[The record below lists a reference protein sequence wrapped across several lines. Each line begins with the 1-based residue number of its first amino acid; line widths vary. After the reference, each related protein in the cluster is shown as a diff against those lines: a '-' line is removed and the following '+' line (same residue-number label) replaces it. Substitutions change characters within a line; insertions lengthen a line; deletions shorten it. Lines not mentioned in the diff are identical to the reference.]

1 MKIGRSQLRDVCR
14 SARLPEKVV
23 SESLT
28 VLIQNGLLR
37 WVTVEDGP
45 IDGTFYECFF
55 EDVYP
60 LIRYGKEISL
70 TERHIGPE
78 VPSPIPPTPSNRS
91 NRFLGWKSGPVHQ
104 YAGAP
109 KD

>member
-1 MKIGRSQLRDVCR
+1 MRNGRASLRDICR
-14 SARLPEKVV
+14 SARLPEKIV

-28 VLIQNGLLR
+28 VLIQNGLVR

-55 EDVYP
+55 EDIYP
-60 LIRYGKEISL
+60 LIRYGLEISL
-70 TERHIGPE
+70 TERYIGPE
-78 VPSPIPPTPSNRS
+78 VFHPTHSNLSNWEGWESSPIHQHARS
-91 NRFLGWKSGPVHQ
+91 S
-104 YAGAP
+104 

>member
-1 MKIGRSQLRDVCR
+1 MKIGRSQLREICR
-14 SARLPEKVV
+14 SARLTEKVV

-28 VLIQNGLLR
+28 VLVQNALVR
-37 WVTVEDGP
+37 WATVEDGP

-60 LIRYGKEISL
+60 LLRYGKEISL

-78 VPSPIPPTPSNRS
+78 VLSHPNASTS
-91 NRFLGWKSGPVHQ
+91 V
-104 YAGAP
+104 
-109 KD
+109 